1 MESGDLPDVS
11 YMREGDIQKYDQM
24 GILADIDDMLKS
36 GKLPEK
42 FSAITVHNADGK
54 VIGVGLSNQLVVLYY
69 NKDKFDEAGIAY
81 PPSNV
86 EDAWDWDTFV
96 DVAKKLTVDINGKNA
111 TEEGFDPSKIM
122 DYGLGF
128 NCLREFHQFWALY
141 ANGGVVNADG
151 TEFLWDSEA
160 SIEGLQKNE
169 DLMHADY
176 LAPQAL
182 YNWASDIGSVRDA
195 INGGFAMFTNGS

>member
-1 MESGDLPDVS
+1 M
-11 YMREGDIQKYDQM
+11 
-24 GILADIDDMLKS
+24 
-36 GKLPEK
+36 
-42 FSAITVHNADGK
+42 
-54 VIGVGLSNQLVVLYY
+54 IGVGLSNHLVVLYY

-128 NCLREFHQFWALY
+128 NYLREFHQFWALY
-141 ANGGVVNADG
+141 ANGGGVVNANG

-160 SIEGLQKNE
+160 SIEGLQKNV
-169 DLMHADY
+169 DLIHADY
-176 LAPQAL
+176 LAPQVL

-195 INGGFAMFTNGS
+195 INGGFAMFTNGSWDLANITPEDHIGVAVLHKMKRRNHELQRTHGGLQHIQTS